1 MHIDGHRQT
10 TLSLNSMCS
19 VDWTD
24 KNSED
29 LVVQTSYTRR
39 DTMISSC
46 GSAQGKYVE
55 EEEQEGSSP
64 KGVTKACYEGLESN
78 KTTTYSRPKSGTSRV
93 GSGALANWK
102 KLLKLWKQ
110 RSKRRLASIPIL
122 SSSKWSRKIARSAK
136 ENPMVRDIYKF
147 KSSLQNFSLPEIRAA
162 TDNFNPE
169 NIIGRGG
176 YSVVYK
182 GRLKDGKFVAIK
194 RATNGTYDERTS
206 SFLSELGILA
216 HVNHPNTATLIGCG
230 VEGGMHLVFR
240 LSRLGSL
247 ASVLHGPKGTLDWSK
262 RSKIALGTAD
272 GLRYLHELC
281 DRRIIHR
288 DIKAENILL
297 TDDFEPQ
304 ICDFGLSMWL
314 PRQWTHHNLTKFEG
328 TFGYLAPEYF
338 MHGIVDEKTDVYA
351 FGVLLLELVTGRRA
365 LDQQQS
371 IVVWAK
377 PLLDN
382 NDIKE
387 LVDPS
392 LGHDYDVKEVD
403 RMVLTASLCI
413 KHAPFLRPQMK
424 QVVRQLRDNEYV
436 VDCSKKSQSLSIR
449 RTYSNELIDAQ
460 EYNLTKSLNMNR
472 LREIALST

>member
-1 MHIDGHRQT
+1 MDIDGYRQS
-10 TLSLNSMCS
+10 TLSMNAVQLAVS
-19 VDWTD
+19 DRPE

-29 LVVQTSYTRR
+29 VVVKTGQRR
-39 DTMISSC
+39 QDAMISSH
-46 GSAQGKYVE
+46 GSARGVNVE
-55 EEEQEGSSP
+55 EEKQDGSSP
-64 KGVTKACYEGLESN
+64 S
-78 KTTTYSRPKSGTSRV
+78 V

-102 KLLKLWKQ
+102 KLFKLWKT
-110 RSKRRLASIPIL
+110 RSKKRLASIPIL
-122 SSSKWSRKIARSAK
+122 SSSKWPRKFGRSAK
-136 ENPMVRDIYKF
+136 ENPMMREIYNF
-147 KSSLQNFSLPEIRAA
+147 RSSLQNFSLPELRAA

-194 RATNGTYDERTS
+194 RATNGTYDERTA

-230 VEGGMHLVFR
+230 VEGGMHLVFQ

-247 ASVLHGPKGTLDWSK
+247 ASVLHGQKGALDWSK
-262 RSKIALGTAD
+262 RSKIALGSAD
-272 GLRYLHELC
+272 GLRYLHDHCEK
-281 DRRIIHR
+281 RIIHR

-297 TDDFEPQ
+297 TDNFEPQ
-304 ICDFGLSMWL
+304 ICDFGLAKWL
-314 PRQWTHHNLTKFEG
+314 PRQWTHHNVTIFEG

-351 FGVLLLELVTGRRA
+351 FGVLLLELITGRRA

-377 PLLDN
+377 PLLEK

-392 LGHDYDVKEVD
+392 LGDDYDVNEVD
-403 RMVLTASLCI
+403 RMVSTAALCI
-413 KHAPFLRPQMK
+413 NHASFLRPQMN

-436 VDCSKKSQSLSIR
+436 ADCSKKSQSLSIR
-449 RTYSNELIDAQ
+449 RTYSNELFDAQ
-460 EYNLTKSLNMNR
+460 EYNSTKHLNMNR
-472 LREIALST
+472 LREIALSS